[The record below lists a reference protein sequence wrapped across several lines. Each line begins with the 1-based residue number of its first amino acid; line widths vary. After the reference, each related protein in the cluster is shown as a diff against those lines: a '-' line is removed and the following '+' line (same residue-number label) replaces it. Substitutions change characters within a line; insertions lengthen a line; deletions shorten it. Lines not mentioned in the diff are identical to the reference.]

1 MEPKKYLQQYRASI
15 VRTKEIADNLSE
27 LKAEAEALKNH
38 EGQRVKLDD
47 AVSKY
52 IDACEEAASE
62 LERLEALRIDIMH
75 LIDDVTDERMHSVL
89 WRRYIS
95 GFTWEQIAVSMNYTY
110 RRVTQI
116 HGDALIK
123 VGEMLAVGERKPSQT
138 AS

>member
-15 VRTKEIADNLSE
+15 VRTKESADNLSE

-52 IDACEEAASE
+52 IDACEEAAAE

-123 VGEMLAVGERKPSQT
+123 VGEMLAAGERKPSQT
-138 AS
+138 AI

>member
-1 MEPKKYLQQYRASI
+1 MEPKKYLQQYRTSI
-15 VRTKEIADNLSE
+15 VRTKEIADNLYE

-52 IDACEEAASE
+52 IDACDEAASE

-75 LIDDVTDERMHSVL
+75 LIDNVTDDRMHSVL

-95 GFTWEQIAVSMNYTY
+95 GFTWEQIAVSMSYTY

-123 VGEMLAVGERKPSQT
+123 IGEMLAARERKPSQT